1 MRVPVTGDTED
12 LGTTPRRKLSTRD
25 RLKVFEAHGGVC
37 ALCGA
42 KIDGTRDKWIVE
54 HLRALGL
61 GGTDDD
67 SNMAP
72 AHERCASA
80 KTADDIP
87 RIAKAKRVKARHIGA
102 RAPSRNPMPGSRN
115 TPFRRKI
122 NGTTE
127 WRDHE

>member
-1 MRVPVTGDTED
+1 MTDD

-37 ALCGA
+37 ALCGG
-42 KIDGTRDKWIVE
+42 KIDGSRETWIVE

-61 GGTDDD
+61 AGEDAPE
-67 SNMAP
+67 NMAP
-72 AHERCASA
+72 AHEHCAAA
-80 KTADDIP
+80 KTKDDVA
-87 RIAKAKRVKARHIGA
+87 RIAKAKRVKVRHIGA
-102 RAPSRNPMPGSRN
+102 RAPSRNPVPGSRN
-115 TPFRRKI
+115 TPFRRRM